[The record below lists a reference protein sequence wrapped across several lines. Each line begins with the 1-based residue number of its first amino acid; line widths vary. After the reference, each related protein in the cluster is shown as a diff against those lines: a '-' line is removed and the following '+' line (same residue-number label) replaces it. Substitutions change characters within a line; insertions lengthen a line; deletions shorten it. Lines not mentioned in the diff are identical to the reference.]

1 MTYRSLACG
10 RLELIG
16 AQVAQGRVSASG
28 VVVSGVVRGFLAG
41 DLAAPV
47 RFHFQLRFE
56 RAKTGLHE
64 GVVVAVVGA
73 THALQHA
80 GTGQQAAVLRARVL
94 TSPIAVVNEAR
105 RRLA

>member
-28 VVVSGVVRGFLAG
+28 VIVSDVVRDFLAC

-64 GVVVAVVGA
+64 GVVVALVGA

-80 GTGQQAAVLRARVL
+80 RTGQHPAVLCARVL
-94 TSPIAVVNEAR
+94 ASPVGMVNEAR
-105 RRLA
+105 RWLA